1 MSGLISNPP
10 YNMKWKPYED
20 KRFIPESAP
29 KSNANY
35 AFIQTALA
43 EIDHQAVFLLPMGV
57 LSSSNKKEKEI
68 RKWLLKE
75 GYIQCVIALPDKMFE
90 STAIPV
96 CLLLI
101 RKNRETKDVMMVD
114 ARTLGNEEVRYQ
126 KGQFGGSAHTNR
138 EYIKKVTVL
147 FDERIEQLVDDVVHY
162 KDEQG
167 ISCRVTLD
175 QIQEQDWVL
184 TPSRYMETEEKLS
197 HRRDYREIVTDINKD
212 NAQRAVDDFGAEF
225 VEPDDIFSVDADI
238 FAPCALGGVLN
249 DDTIPQLKVKA
260 VCGSANNQLKDEDKH
275 SKMLED
281 KGILYAPDY
290 IVNSGGV
297 INTADELNGYNEERA
312 KESIESIDQILKHI
326 FDISDEHN
334 ETPLEASQHLS
345 LIHI

>member
-10 YNMKWKPYED
+10 YNIKWEPYED

-68 RKWLLKE
+68 RKWLLEE
-75 GYIQCVIALPDKMFE
+75 GYIQGVIALPKRMFE
-90 STAIPV
+90 STSIPV
-96 CLLLI
+96 CLLVI

-147 FDERIEQLVDDVVHY
+147 SDERIEQLVDDVVHY
-162 KDEQG
+162 KEGQG

-175 QIQEQDWVL
+175 QIQEQGWLL

-197 HRRDYREIVTDINKD
+197 HRRDYREIVTDINKIARLR
-212 NAQRAVDDFGAEF
+212 NALKLVINETLAKKLHLEMTAEALKKDKEETKQLNQTIKALI
-225 VEPDDIFSVDADI
+225 VEELI
-238 FAPCALGGVLN
+238 
-249 DDTIPQLKVKA
+249 
-260 VCGSANNQLKDEDKH
+260 LKDYLQLTKNKNQMEFKQNDGEIQSEMMVILFNMWKSH
-275 SKMLED
+275 IMFLNNMENEYLSELRDALLPELMSGKLDLE
-281 KGILYAPDY
+281 KLGI
-290 IVNSGGV
+290 
-297 INTADELNGYNEERA
+297 
-312 KESIESIDQILKHI
+312 
-326 FDISDEHN
+326 
-334 ETPLEASQHLS
+334 
-345 LIHI
+345 

>member
-10 YNMKWKPYED
+10 YNIKWEPYED

-57 LSSSNKKEKEI
+57 LTTANKKEVAI
-68 RKWLLKE
+68 RKWLLEE
-75 GYIQCVIALPDKMFE
+75 GYLQGVIALPERMFE
-90 STAIPV
+90 STSIPV
-96 CLLLI
+96 CLLVI

-138 EYIKKVTVL
+138 TYEKKVTVL

-162 KDEQG
+162 KEEQG

-197 HRRDYREIVTDINKD
+197 HRRDYREIVTDINKIARLR
-212 NAQRAVDDFGAEF
+212 NALKLVINEALAKKLHLEITAE
-225 VEPDDIFSVDADI
+225 
-238 FAPCALGGVLN
+238 ALKKDKEETKQLN
-249 DDTIPQLKVKA
+249 QTIKA
-260 VCGSANNQLKDEDKH
+260 LTGEELILKDYLQLTKNKNQMEFKQNDKEIQ
-275 SKMLED
+275 SEMMV
-281 KGILYAPDY
+281 ILFNMWKSHIMFLNNMESEYLGELRDALLPELM
-290 IVNSGGV
+290 SG
-297 INTADELNGYNEERA
+297 
-312 KESIESIDQILKHI
+312 K
-326 FDISDEHN
+326 IS
-334 ETPLEASQHLS
+334 L
-345 LIHI
+345 

>member
-10 YNMKWKPYED
+10 YNIKWEPYED

-75 GYIQCVIALPDKMFE
+75 GYIQGVIALPDKMFE

-96 CLLLI
+96 CLLVI

-126 KGQFGGSAHTNR
+126 KGQYGSRAHTNR
-138 EYIKKVTVL
+138 TYEKKVTVL

-197 HRRDYREIVTDINKD
+197 HRRDYREIVTDINKIARLR
-212 NAQRAVDDFGAEF
+212 NALKLVINEALAKKLHLEITAE
-225 VEPDDIFSVDADI
+225 
-238 FAPCALGGVLN
+238 ALKKDKEETKQLN
-249 DDTIPQLKVKA
+249 QTIKA
-260 VCGSANNQLKDEDKH
+260 LTGEELILKDYLQLTKNKNQMEFKQNDKEIQ
-275 SKMLED
+275 SEMMV
-281 KGILYAPDY
+281 ILFNMWKSHIMFLNNMESEYLGELRDALLPELM
-290 IVNSGGV
+290 SG
-297 INTADELNGYNEERA
+297 
-312 KESIESIDQILKHI
+312 K
-326 FDISDEHN
+326 IS
-334 ETPLEASQHLS
+334 L
-345 LIHI
+345 

>member
-10 YNMKWKPYED
+10 YNIKWEPYED

-68 RKWLLKE
+68 RKWLLEE
-75 GYIQCVIALPDKMFE
+75 GYIQGVIALPKRMFE
-90 STAIPV
+90 STSIPV
-96 CLLLI
+96 CLLVI

-147 FDERIEQLVDDVVHY
+147 SDERIEQLVDDVVHY
-162 KDEQG
+162 KEGQG

-175 QIQEQDWVL
+175 QIQEQGWLL

-197 HRRDYREIVTDINKD
+197 HRRDYREIVTDINKIAKLR
-212 NAQRAVDDFGAEF
+212 NALKLVINETLAKKLHLEMTAE
-225 VEPDDIFSVDADI
+225 
-238 FAPCALGGVLN
+238 ALKKDKEETKQLN
-249 DDTIPQLKVKA
+249 QTIKA
-260 VCGSANNQLKDEDKH
+260 LIGEELILKDYLQLTKNKNQMEFKQNDGEIQSEMMVILFNMWKSH
-275 SKMLED
+275 IMFLNNMENEYLSELRDALLPELMSGKLDLE
-281 KGILYAPDY
+281 KLGI
-290 IVNSGGV
+290 
-297 INTADELNGYNEERA
+297 
-312 KESIESIDQILKHI
+312 
-326 FDISDEHN
+326 
-334 ETPLEASQHLS
+334 
-345 LIHI
+345 